1 MAEQLSKLEIGKDTV
16 QSAVEAMA
24 STANEVTGIVTSA
37 VGDVARSLGGL
48 ATELFELRD
57 AARKASGEDDV

>member
-24 STANEVTGIVTSA
+24 STAGEVTAIVTSA

-57 AARKASGEDDV
+57 AARRASSDDD

>member
-57 AARKASGEDDV
+57 AARKASGEDD

>member
-24 STANEVTGIVTSA
+24 ATAGEVTAIVTSA

-57 AARKASGEDDV
+57 AARRASGEDD